1 MSSKRM
7 LWGPCSNDTQTKIH
21 AYTCMCKF
29 AWVCLCVCRGEGK
42 QEKAKGGSQLTWTGS
57 ISSSGRSNGNN
68 WSIVEAWSH
77 MVVAMLSNW
86 RQISFWGGSLDA
98 AVVSR
103 WRQGGARGV
112 DGGWVGAG
120 VVVLLCWAVLCC
132 AVLSSV
138 CVCCSLLCR
147 LSFVVWFVLLF
158 CSSSSSVVSR
168 PFCLCYFLASMMLFS
183 LLLFF
188 LLLLL
193 LLAHFKHT
201 QTEAHAQT
209 HTQAWQGGV
218 FCFVV
223 LSLTDNAIFRCTFSP
238 RRTLGL
244 VRCECFN
251 LIQ

>member
-1 MSSKRM
+1 MHTHVCVSLLECVYVFVGGKENKRRPREAVNSHERAASAAVAEVTGTIGASSKHEATWWSQCCPTGAKYRFGVVPST
-7 LWGPCSNDTQTKIH
+7 LPLSHVGVK
-21 AYTCMCKF
+21 A
-29 AWVCLCVCRGEGK
+29 VRG
-42 QEKAKGGSQLTWTGS
+42 AWTG
-57 ISSSGRSNGNN
+57 
-68 WSIVEAWSH
+68 
-77 MVVAMLSNW
+77 
-86 RQISFWGGSLDA
+86 GGLEL
-98 AVVSR
+98 
-103 WRQGGARGV
+103 
-112 DGGWVGAG
+112 GWWFYCAEQ
-120 VVVLLCWAVLCC
+120 CC

-201 QTEAHAQT
+201 QTEAHAHT

>member
-1 MSSKRM
+1 MKPHGGRSVVQLAPNIVLGWFPRRCRCLTLASRRCEGRGRGVGWS
-7 LWGPCSNDTQTKIH
+7 WG
-21 AYTCMCKF
+21 
-29 AWVCLCVCRGEGK
+29 
-42 QEKAKGGSQLTWTGS
+42 GGSTVL
-57 ISSSGRSNGNN
+57 SS
-68 WSIVEAWSH
+68 
-77 MVVAMLSNW
+77 
-86 RQISFWGGSLDA
+86 
-98 AVVSR
+98 
-103 WRQGGARGV
+103 
-112 DGGWVGAG
+112 
-120 VVVLLCWAVLCC
+120 AVLCRRVC
-132 AVLSSV
+132 V

-158 CSSSSSVVSR
+158 CSSSVVSR
-168 PFCLCYFLASMMLFS
+168 PFCLCYFLALMMLFS

-201 QTEAHAQT
+201 QTEAHART